1 MFFKDSPKWHFT
13 FKTWKSNQS
22 FFARAQIFRR
32 IARSITIFFCL
43 ENWLICRSHLK
54 QFIAIQIR
62 KTFLFTF
69 LQRFFMNQLAVV
81 RIFLRS
87 GTLLKNDHFHWFWS
101 VISRFSSI
109 KWRGKMS
116 IWGHF
121 LLVYFLDL
129 LRLVISFHPLDFG
142 TFLKAFV
149 SLLPAFH
156 FLFLTFQTIRRSSLD
171 HCALLQKWARSV
183 QNSIAVAYITYQSTF
198 KTVQKHSPY
207 YDAPKNHEWIIS
219 SNNTVLASEASFWV
233 IWIFAPKLDFFE
245 RREIWFLMIW
255 TFLPKFIIS

>member
-1 MFFKDSPKWHFT
+1 MLAIIFHVFLKTSEWHFT

-32 IARSITIFFCL
+32 IARSITIFFL
-43 ENWLICRSHLK
+43 L
-54 QFIAIQIR
+54 R
-62 KTFLFTF
+62 KLTNLPLAFETVHCNANQKTIFFFTF
-69 LQRFFMNQLAVV
+69 LQRFLWISLAVV

-129 LRLVISFHPLDFG
+129 LRLVISFHPLDFFG

-149 SLLPAFH
+149 SLL
-156 FLFLTFQTIRRSSLD
+156 L
-171 HCALLQKWARSV
+171 
-183 QNSIAVAYITYQSTF
+183 
-198 KTVQKHSPY
+198 
-207 YDAPKNHEWIIS
+207 
-219 SNNTVLASEASFWV
+219 
-233 IWIFAPKLDFFE
+233 
-245 RREIWFLMIW
+245 
-255 TFLPKFIIS
+255 

>member
-1 MFFKDSPKWHFT
+1 MLNETFFGKFPTPCCHHISCFL
-13 FKTWKSNQS
+13 KTRQS
-22 FFARAQIFRR
+22 DILPSRHENPISLFLREHRFFAELRGQLQF
-32 IARSITIFFCL
+32 FFCL

-69 LQRFFMNQLAVV
+69 FTTFFSWISLAVV

-149 SLLPAFH
+149 SLL
-156 FLFLTFQTIRRSSLD
+156 L
-171 HCALLQKWARSV
+171 
-183 QNSIAVAYITYQSTF
+183 
-198 KTVQKHSPY
+198 
-207 YDAPKNHEWIIS
+207 
-219 SNNTVLASEASFWV
+219 
-233 IWIFAPKLDFFE
+233 
-245 RREIWFLMIW
+245 
-255 TFLPKFIIS
+255 

>member
-1 MFFKDSPKWHFT
+1 MTFYLQDMKIQSVFFCASTDFSQ
-13 FKTWKSNQS
+13 NCEVNYN
-22 FFARAQIFRR
+22 
-32 IARSITIFFCL
+32 FFCL

-54 QFIAIQIR
+54 QFIAMQIR

-101 VISRFSSI
+101 AISRFSSI

-129 LRLVISFHPLDFG
+129 LRLVISFHPLDFFG

-149 SLLPAFH
+149 SLL
-156 FLFLTFQTIRRSSLD
+156 L
-171 HCALLQKWARSV
+171 
-183 QNSIAVAYITYQSTF
+183 
-198 KTVQKHSPY
+198 
-207 YDAPKNHEWIIS
+207 
-219 SNNTVLASEASFWV
+219 
-233 IWIFAPKLDFFE
+233 
-245 RREIWFLMIW
+245 
-255 TFLPKFIIS
+255 

>member
-1 MFFKDSPKWHFT
+1 MLNETFSVIFSNTVLPSYIMFFKDSPKWHFT

-54 QFIAIQIR
+54 QFIAMQIR

-69 LQRFFMNQLAVV
+69 FTTFFLWISLAVV

-129 LRLVISFHPLDFG
+129 LRLVISFHPLDFFG

-149 SLLPAFH
+149 SLL
-156 FLFLTFQTIRRSSLD
+156 L
-171 HCALLQKWARSV
+171 
-183 QNSIAVAYITYQSTF
+183 
-198 KTVQKHSPY
+198 
-207 YDAPKNHEWIIS
+207 
-219 SNNTVLASEASFWV
+219 
-233 IWIFAPKLDFFE
+233 
-245 RREIWFLMIW
+245 
-255 TFLPKFIIS
+255 